1 LKFIPLVLA
10 MLFPVMAFAQQGLL
24 YVQGGLEFSYSQ
36 LFGDFDGDFTVEGVI
51 DTTDFL
57 PSFDEG
63 VGGYLSE
70 ADSTGSQMLLS
81 LSGKREIS
89 GGDTSYHAFGLLYRP
104 GGLVESGSEA
114 NPTATAQF
122 FFLYGMDSLAFPT
135 ELPDSLDITEIL
147 GAISAEQKIIGFATS
162 LSLQVDPTEISF
174 DFAGLGLPLGSTN
187 PLEAVSVDGGSC
199 WMEGVPMN
207 AVDEAVAQRPAG
219 LNLVAAPNPFNPVTR
234 LSWTQPVAAEVVI
247 SVFDLA
253 GKKVYHSVG
262 SFAQGPAGHT
272 LDASALATGHYFVLI
287 ETAGYA
293 ESKVLL
299 LVK

>member
-1 LKFIPLVLA
+1 MKVIPLVFA
-10 MLFPVMAFAQQGLL
+10 MLLPVMAFAQQGLL

-36 LFGDFDGDFTVEGVI
+36 LFGDFDGEFTVEGVI

-70 ADSTGSQMLLS
+70 ADSTGSQTLLS

-89 GGDTSYHAFGLLYRP
+89 GNDTSYHAFGLLYRP
-104 GGLVESGSEA
+104 DGLVESGSES

-135 ELPDSLDITEIL
+135 ELPDSLDIEEIL

-174 DFAGLGLPLGSTN
+174 TFAGLGLPLGSTN
-187 PLEAVSVDGGSC
+187 PLEAVSVEGGSC

-207 AVDEAVAQRPAG
+207 AVDDPVVLRPEG
-219 LNLVAAPNPFNPVTR
+219 LHLLAAPNPFNPVTR
-234 LSWTQPVAAEVVI
+234 LSWNQPVAADARIRVYN
-247 SVFDLA
+247 LA
-253 GKKVYHSVG
+253 GKLVYQSVG
-262 SFAQGPAGHT
+262 SFVQGPAEHRVGVSRLT
-272 LDASALATGHYFVLI
+272 SGPYIAIV
-287 ETAGYA
+287 ETAGYS
-293 ESKVLL
+293 ESQPMLL
-299 LVK
+299 LK